1 MAKFDSIQ
9 QNMFFPEDEGKIEKK
24 QAKVIA
30 NKKRAEK
37 SAETRKKNKHIKDME
52 ELHKFE
58 EEHPESFLFKEQEE
72 FFSMLDRIN
81 DPSKNIREAFFNKY
95 KESPY
100 DDNKEQTGVTQPLK
114 DDMSLYHIRQRVE
127 EIYRNCNVEDID
139 VLKKQIQRLY
149 KLVDAMINQGFIIIK

>member
-1 MAKFDSIQ
+1 MSKFDSIQ

-24 QAKVIA
+24 QAKTIA

-37 SAETRKKNKHIKDME
+37 SAETRKENKHKNDME

-100 DDNKEQTGVTQPLK
+100 DDKIPQTGATQPIKKHVGLH
-114 DDMSLYHIRQRVE
+114 DIRQRLE

-139 VLKKQIQRLY
+139 ILKKQVQRLY
-149 KLVDAMINQGFIIIK
+149 KLVDSMINQGLIVTK